1 MFIRRKYLL
10 VGLAL
15 TILIS
20 SIAFSSCAEQD
31 WRMDDK
37 YPLGDD
43 DFMLFEIRQA
53 AYETFRIGKSGYTE
67 YIGYDSDIFKYKSGT
82 LSEGDMSKLYKF
94 IKNSEFFRLRGSY
107 KNIFTLDRL
116 DYFGMSVQGELL
128 KTNMIK
134 KHMN

>member
-43 DFMLFEIRQA
+43 DFMLFEIR
-53 AYETFRIGKSGYTE
+53 
-67 YIGYDSDIFKYKSGT
+67 
-82 LSEGDMSKLYKF
+82 
-94 IKNSEFFRLRGSY
+94 
-107 KNIFTLDRL
+107 
-116 DYFGMSVQGELL
+116 
-128 KTNMIK
+128 
-134 KHMN
+134 

>member
-1 MFIRRKYLL
+1 
-10 VGLAL
+10 
-15 TILIS
+15 
-20 SIAFSSCAEQD
+20 
-31 WRMDDK
+31 
-37 YPLGDD
+37 
-43 DFMLFEIRQA
+43 
-53 AYETFRIGKSGYTE
+53 
-67 YIGYDSDIFKYKSGT
+67 
-82 LSEGDMSKLYKF
+82 MSKLYKF